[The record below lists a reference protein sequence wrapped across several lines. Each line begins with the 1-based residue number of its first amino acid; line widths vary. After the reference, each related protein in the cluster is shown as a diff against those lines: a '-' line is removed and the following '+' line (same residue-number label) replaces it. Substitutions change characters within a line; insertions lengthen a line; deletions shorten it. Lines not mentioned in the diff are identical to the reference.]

1 MILNGGG
8 VDIAVQGS
16 GNALDNYWVPDDTY
30 PGHLEVVASSGSA
43 FSAPAMVLNGSG
55 VDMTAAGPNGS
66 LYDYYWSQNPG
77 TSWSAGM
84 VAPAGSVG

>member
-16 GNALDNYWVPDDTY
+16 GNALDNYWVPDGTD
-30 PGHLEVVASSGSA
+30 PGHLEIVASSGSA

-66 LYDYYWSQNPG
+66 LYDYYWSQNPS
-77 TSWSAGM
+77 TNWSAGM
-84 VAPAGSVG
+84 VAPPGSVG